1 MANLDK
7 EGASPPA
14 PKSIKYGLKPFN
26 LDERCEF
33 NDKVW
38 AQAGSTENGFSF
50 FVWVLRTA
58 TDLTD
63 ELIDGLTAEDIVTMA
78 NEVIEKVNKKK

>member
-1 MANLDK
+1 MANTDK
-7 EGASPPA
+7 GSANSPA
-14 PKSIKYGLKPFN
+14 PKSIKYELKPFN
-26 LDERCEF
+26 LDQRCEF

-50 FVWVLRTA
+50 FVWVLRNA

-63 ELIDGLTAEDIVTMA
+63 ELIDGLTAEDIVVMA